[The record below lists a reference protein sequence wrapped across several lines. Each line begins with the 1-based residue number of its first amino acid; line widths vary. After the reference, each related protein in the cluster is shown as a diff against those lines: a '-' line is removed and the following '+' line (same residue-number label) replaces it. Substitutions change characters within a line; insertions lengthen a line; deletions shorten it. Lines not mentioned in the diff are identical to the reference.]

1 MGVDGF
7 GAFPMRCSIRLVG
20 SVIAFALSATLALA
34 EDPVPVPTGVPAPP
48 VADMLP
54 PPVPSQET
62 TPAPTPTPP
71 PVPAPPAY
79 FVVEGGQQIGPFL
92 IEQMRERFAAGTLKG
107 DTLIWNPSLPAWTPA
122 RDVADIAALFSAGPP
137 SPPPVPD
144 GVQQQQLDAQI
155 KQFIL
160 GEWSTD
166 GPAANLPG
174 GRQQLVLR
182 YNADGTF
189 RGFQTIIYGGA
200 TTQIPSAGTW
210 TVQAMTDRKF
220 TFTSNAEGALV
231 PFSAVFVIIDENTLQ
246 NEKDATFA
254 RRTAR

>member
-1 MGVDGF
+1 MVW
-7 GAFPMRCSIRLVG
+7 GAFPMRSVRLLG
-20 SVIAFALSATLALA
+20 SMIALLLGATFAFA
-34 EDPVPVPTGVPAPP
+34 EDPAPPSPGAPPAPP
-48 VADMLP
+48 IAEVLP
-54 PPVPSQET
+54 PPVPTSEQPAPA
-62 TPAPTPTPP
+62 PAPTPTPP
-71 PVPAPPAY
+71 PVPAPVGY
-79 FVVEGGQQIGPFL
+79 FVVEGGQQVGPFVL
-92 IEQMRERFAAGTLKG
+92 DQMRERAAAGTLKG
-107 DTLIWNPSLPAWTPA
+107 DTLIWNPSLPAWTAA
-122 RDVADIAALFSAGPP
+122 RDVAEVAALLPAGPP
-137 SPPPVPD
+137 APPPVPG
-144 GVQQQQLDAQI
+144 GVQQGQLDAQI

-210 TVQAMTDRKF
+210 TVQAMTERKF

-246 NEKDATFA
+246 NESDASYA